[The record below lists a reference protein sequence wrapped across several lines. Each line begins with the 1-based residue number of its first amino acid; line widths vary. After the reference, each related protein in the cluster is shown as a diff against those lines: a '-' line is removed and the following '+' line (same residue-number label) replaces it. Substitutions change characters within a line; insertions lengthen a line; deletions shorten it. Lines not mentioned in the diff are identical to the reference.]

1 MIKRPEEDSAEI
13 FCRTSF
19 CVYDGSSA
27 VSFWSWLNGNH
38 MFGKNCLEYDR
49 EKDIIGE
56 IRKTGR
62 TGEGGKE
69 S

>member
-1 MIKRPEEDSAEI
+1 
-13 FCRTSF
+13 
-19 CVYDGSSA
+19 
-27 VSFWSWLNGNH
+27 

-62 TGEGGKE
+62 PEKAVKKVE
-69 S
+69 PAAKDIE

>member
-1 MIKRPEEDSAEI
+1 MHGGRFAL
-13 FCRTSF
+13 SF
-19 CVYDGSSA
+19 LRR
-27 VSFWSWLNGNH
+27 LNGNH

-62 TGEGGKE
+62 AGEGGKE
-69 S
+69 VEPAAKDIE

>member
-1 MIKRPEEDSAEI
+1 
-13 FCRTSF
+13 
-19 CVYDGSSA
+19 VYDGSSA

>member
-1 MIKRPEEDSAEI
+1 M
-13 FCRTSF
+13 T
-19 CVYDGSSA
+19 A
-27 VSFWSWLNGNH
+27 VLPCL
-38 MFGKNCLEYDR
+38 FGAGLMETICSEKNCLEYDR

-62 TGEGGKE
+62 AGEGGKE